1 MTAGRL
7 WNIRFAQLVLI
18 EALFQFGAYMTNPV
32 VSGYAVALGA
42 TLAVGGLLAGFAAS
56 MALVARPLTG
66 WLADRLAKKTFLLI
80 AAALFCVSAFGCALS
95 DSVVAIGFFRVMAG
109 VAFAFRSA
117 AVIALVSLSVPPGR
131 IGQAVGWTGLAQTVS
146 CALGPAVGA
155 VVIDAAGY
163 PASFVA
169 AGVLFAIGFG
179 VCLALREPRGAGA
192 PAVASGGDGRAARDR
207 DADGGWLRGFVYPP
221 AVPLALMAG
230 LSIVPHGVVV
240 TLLLTAG
247 EMRGVAGVSAY
258 FAVYA
263 ATALVCKPAAGRLA
277 DRWGM
282 RRVVA
287 PALLVEVIATVLLA
301 LMASLPMVLAAAA
314 CMGVGQSSAYSVIQA
329 ETVRGVPAHE
339 LGRASN
345 TFYIGTDIG
354 MGFGPMGAGAVLQ
367 ALGVPAM
374 FLVAGGL
381 VLLALGVLAAHRGRR
396 GEEGARPQS
405 PSATPAR

>member
-146 CALGPAVGA
+146 CALGPAAGA
-155 VVIDAAGY
+155 LVIDAAGY
-163 PASFVA
+163 PASFAV
-169 AGVLFAIGFG
+169 AGVLFVIGFG
-179 VCLALREPRGAGA
+179 VCLALREPRGGAAARGRSAAGA
-192 PAVASGGDGRAARDR
+192 APAPAA
-207 DADGGWLRGFVYPP
+207 GGWLRSFVYLPT
-221 AVPLALMAG
+221 VPIALMAG
-230 LSIVPHGVVV
+230 LSIVPHGVII

-258 FAVYA
+258 FTVYA
-263 ATALVCKPAAGRLA
+263 VAALVCKPTAGRLA

-287 PALLVEVIATVLLA
+287 PALLVEVAATVLLA
-301 LMASLPMVLAAAA
+301 LMTSLPMVLAAAV
-314 CMGVGQSSAYSVIQA
+314 CMGVGQASAYSAIQA
-329 ETVRGVPAHE
+329 EAVRGVPVHE

-345 TFYIGTDIG
+345 TFYIGTDVG
-354 MGFGPMGAGAVLQ
+354 MGFGPMGAGVVLQ
-367 ALGVPAM
+367 TWGVGAM

-381 VLLALGVLAAHRGRR
+381 VLLALGVLAAYRTRP